1 MDKKIKILGIV
12 GSIHYGSFNRILM
25 ETAKNICP
33 TDKAEIEIIDIKEFG
48 IFDRGNEEP
57 KNVTEMKNKIRA
69 VDAVLIAT
77 PEYNYSIPGVLKNF
91 IDWMSYPSDGNC
103 FWGKPIA
110 IMSGSTGIFGG
121 VRAQLNLRQIFITLN
136 GLVLQKPEVM
146 VPSISEK
153 VLENKLVDQET
164 IDKIKKLVEAL
175 IDWTQKI
182 GIKQ

>member
-1 MDKKIKILGIV
+1 MDKKIKIIGIT
-12 GSIHYGSFNRILM
+12 GSIHSTSFNKILM
-25 ETAKNICP
+25 ETAKEICP
-33 TDKAEIEIIDIKEFG
+33 IDKAEIETIDIKEFG
-48 IFDRGNEEP
+48 IFDRGIEEP
-57 KNVTEMKNKIRA
+57 KNVTETKNKIKMA
-69 VDAVLIAT
+69 DAVLIAT

-91 IDWMSYPSDGNC
+91 IDWMSYPSEGNC

-153 VLENKLVDQET
+153 VMENKLTDQET
-164 IDKIKKLVEAL
+164 NDKIQKLLEAL

-182 GIKQ
+182 GTKQ